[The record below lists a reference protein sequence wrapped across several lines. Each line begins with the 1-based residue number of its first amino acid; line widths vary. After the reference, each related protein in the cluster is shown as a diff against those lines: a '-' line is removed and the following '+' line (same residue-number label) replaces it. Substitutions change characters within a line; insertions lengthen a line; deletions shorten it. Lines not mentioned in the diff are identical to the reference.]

1 MDLSVVVP
9 TLNARDELGDCLSA
23 LQRQVPGA
31 EVIVVNGPSADGTT
45 GMVQK
50 RGDVDVLVEIADRTI
65 NVARNAGI
73 ERATGTNIALVNH
86 TLRVTAD
93 WAEAMRSGL
102 DRTAVVTGPT
112 WAGGDV
118 SGSEIKSERRQ
129 IAGRD
134 VTYLNPGNA
143 VFYREVLDSLDGF
156 DEYLNVGGTRDIAH
170 RIAATDYDVTW
181 DESMAVRS
189 ELTADG
195 GQQRTDRGWKYRS
208 LAYRLVKNYYLRPT
222 VFRRLCGHAGAEA
235 LEEFRSV
242 VWGDGT
248 PSNWLGTG
256 RDVCLN
262 TVRGIKDGFGARR
275 QDRAPR
281 RNPNGITQRADR
293 AVAVY
298 DWR

>member
-1 MDLSVVVP
+1 
-9 TLNARDELGDCLSA
+9 
-23 LQRQVPGA
+23 
-31 EVIVVNGPSADGTT
+31 
-45 GMVQK
+45 
-50 RGDVDVLVEIADRTI
+50 
-65 NVARNAGI
+65 
-73 ERATGTNIALVNH
+73 
-86 TLRVTAD
+86 
-93 WAEAMRSGL
+93 MRSGL

-181 DESMAVRS
+181 DESMAVSS

-195 GQQRTDRGWKYRS
+195 GQQRTDRAGKYRS